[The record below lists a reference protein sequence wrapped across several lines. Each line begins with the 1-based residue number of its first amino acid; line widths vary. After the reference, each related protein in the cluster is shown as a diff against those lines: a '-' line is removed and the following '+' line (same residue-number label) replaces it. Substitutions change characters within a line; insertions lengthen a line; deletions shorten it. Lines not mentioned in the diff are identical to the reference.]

1 MAQNRGADANT
12 AGQQAQIVLTLLRTL
27 LGDGQ
32 GSSQIHPPSERRAI
46 SPAIKSATDKERR
59 DYLNR
64 LILEEQQKQ
73 KDAGDSDY
81 QY

>member
-1 MAQNRGADANT
+1 MAQNRGTDANT

-46 SPAIKSATDKERR
+46 SPATQERDR
-59 DYLNR
+59 QRAAR
-64 LILEEQQKQ
+64 LLESI
-73 KDAGDSDY
+73 DSRRAAKAKGRR
-81 QY
+81 